1 MAQSDDNLFRQFR
14 LPWVPAWVPDWIE
27 ASLRSHRLWS
37 ALALALVTTLLTYAG
52 WRLLQAQTGQ
62 ADIDLREWEQR
73 LSSVEARQRPELLE
87 AVFQLPNDGAVA
99 LGLAY
104 LNSPDSNERRAA
116 GLALRD
122 AAEQWNQWPAPA
134 ATAQYERT
142 VRLLAEFVQ
151 SLHAPEQ
158 ALAVDLA
165 RQAMIRP
172 AIADP
177 TLRDSLRAQ
186 ALAVMSRANSAH
198 SAGLLPDET
207 RGNPDEPV
215 APLLNRTAADR
226 LDWGLPPN
234 PAAPSSTPNG
244 DPLGPRSAE
253 LPRDGDSR
261 ETGFDGRV
269 ASGPATNP
277 TNRFVPAGFARPPR
291 DGSSPPST
299 WENGNVGASE
309 SQVSLF
315 DDRGRRIE
323 VRTLDPAQLTAPGG
337 LIPVEM
343 SGFSPTPQPPGSGS
357 SVSESSFRRPGATT
371 RNDDS
376 LDRIGAARMADG
388 PLSNPES
395 NPDDTPVLPLDT
407 LRRELAVALQ
417 RREQDLIASQ
427 REAGSPRF
435 RPADTERSRETEI
448 ITSRPVLTPS
458 SSARES
464 TAFPT
469 TPPPSGITN
478 PVPANDAIPSRTVA
492 APRGEAARTR
502 LPSNPYRSSELGA
515 SSETNDSPSNP
526 SDLDNPLSESG
537 LPRQR
542 APNTLEFTTPELENL
557 APSVSPGRLPA
568 GSRRQVP
575 RPTTTLSRLSH
586 IEVMQRLRS
595 PDPNQVNDAIQELGQ
610 RGFNADYVAVA
621 RRLTSPDA
629 NERYQLVFDLLS
641 STRVDPNP
649 FLRWLANDP
658 DPEVQSL
665 AIEALEMLN
674 ASGKNRAVDV
684 TVTPSLR
691 R

>member
-27 ASLRSHRLWS
+27 APLRSHRIGS

-52 WRLLQAQTGQ
+52 WRVLQAQTGQ

-73 LSSVEARQRPELLE
+73 LSTAEARQRPVLLE
-87 AVFQLPNDGAVA
+87 AIFQLPNDGAVA

-151 SLHAPEQ
+151 ALHAPEQ

-198 SAGLLPDET
+198 SAGLFPDET
-207 RGNPDEPV
+207 RGNPDERV
-215 APLLNRTAADR
+215 APRPTRTAADR

-234 PAAPSSTPNG
+234 PGAPRSTPLG

-261 ETGFDGRV
+261 EAGVDGRV
-269 ASGPATNP
+269 AGGPASNP
-277 TNRFVPAGFARPPR
+277 ANRFVPAGFARPPR
-291 DGSSPPST
+291 DGSSSLST
-299 WENGNVGASE
+299 GETGAAGASE
-309 SQVSLF
+309 SQVPLF
-315 DDRGRRIE
+315 DDRGRLIE

-343 SGFSPTPQPPGSGS
+343 SGFAPTRQPPGPG
-357 SVSESSFRRPGATT
+357 VSESSFRRPTAATREDLT
-371 RNDDS
+371 PN
-376 LDRIGAARMADG
+376 RIGSARMADG
-388 PLSNPES
+388 SLSTPES
-395 NPDDTPVLPLDT
+395 SPGSTPVVPLDT
-407 LRRELAVALQ
+407 LRRELALALE

-448 ITSRPVLTPS
+448 ITSRPVLTPP
-458 SSARES
+458 AGDRE
-464 TAFPT
+464 APDFPT
-469 TPPPSGITN
+469 PPPPSGINN

-492 APRGEAARTR
+492 APRGEAARPR
-502 LPSNPYRSSELGA
+502 LPSNPYRSSGPGA
-515 SSETNDSPSNP
+515 SSEPTDSPANP
-526 SDLDNPLSESG
+526 TDPDNMASAGAMPG
-537 LPRQR
+537 QR
-542 APNTLEFTTPELENL
+542 APNTLQFNTPGL
-557 APSVSPGRLPA
+557 ANATPSVSPGRLPV

-621 RRLTSPDA
+621 RRLTSPDP

>member
-27 ASLRSHRLWS
+27 APLRSHRIWT

-52 WRLLQAQTGQ
+52 WRVLQAQTGQ
-62 ADIDLREWEQR
+62 ADIDLQEWEQR
-73 LSSVEARQRPELLE
+73 LSSAEARQRPELFE
-87 AVFQLPNDGAVA
+87 AIFQLPNDGAVA

-116 GLALRD
+116 GLALID
-122 AAEQWNQWPAPA
+122 AAEQWNQWPAPV

-142 VRLLAEFVQ
+142 LRLLAEFVQ

-172 AIADP
+172 ATADA

-186 ALAVMSRANSAH
+186 AVAVMSRANSAH
-198 SAGLLPDET
+198 SAGLLPDAMG
-207 RGNPDEPV
+207 GNPDERLATP
-215 APLLNRTAADR
+215 PTRTAADR
-226 LDWGLPPN
+226 LDWGVTAN
-234 PAAPSSTPNG
+234 PAAPRSTPLS

-253 LPRDGDSR
+253 LPRDGDAR

-269 ASGPATNP
+269 ANGPASNP

-291 DGSSPPST
+291 DGSSSFST
-299 WENGNVGASE
+299 GETGARGASE
-309 SQVSLF
+309 SQVPLF
-315 DDRGRRIE
+315 DDRGRLIE

-343 SGFSPTPQPPGSGS
+343 SGFAPTRQPPGPG
-357 SVSESSFRRPGATT
+357 VSESSFRRPTAPT
-371 RNDDS
+371 RDDLS
-376 LDRIGAARMADG
+376 PDRIGAARMADG
-388 PLSNPES
+388 PLTTAES
-395 NPDDTPVLPLDT
+395 GPGGTPVVPLET
-407 LRRELAVALQ
+407 LRRELALALE

-427 REAGSPRF
+427 REGGSPRF
-435 RPADTERSRETEI
+435 RPADMERSRETEI
-448 ITSRPVLTPS
+448 ITSRPVLAPPS
-458 SSARES
+458 TVRES

-469 TPPPSGITN
+469 PPPSGSITN
-478 PVPANDAIPSRTVA
+478 PLPANDAIPSRTVA
-492 APRGEAARTR
+492 APRGEATRTR
-502 LPSNPYRSSELGA
+502 LPSNPYRSSEPGV
-515 SSETNDSPSNP
+515 SSETTDSPPNP
-526 SDLDNPLSESG
+526 TELDNPLSESAV
-537 LPRQR
+537 PRQR
-542 APNTLEFTTPELENL
+542 APNTLEFTLPGQEN
-557 APSVSPGRLPA
+557 ATPSVPPGRLSV

-595 PDPNQVNDAIQELGQ
+595 PDPNQINDAIQELGQ